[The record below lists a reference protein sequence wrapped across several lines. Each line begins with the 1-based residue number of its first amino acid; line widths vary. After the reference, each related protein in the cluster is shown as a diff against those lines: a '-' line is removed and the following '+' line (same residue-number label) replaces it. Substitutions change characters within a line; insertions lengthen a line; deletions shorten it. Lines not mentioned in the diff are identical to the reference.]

1 MSGALRC
8 ATCGTEE
15 PREGSRF
22 CRACGASLAQSPVA
36 RSSDGILS
44 SEPSR
49 PQPSPA
55 NLALAFSPT
64 QPATAR
70 KKEAPA
76 PAPVAATSA
85 REPLPSHP
93 TIVDAPRAVSK
104 TVPDQGPPPKRIA
117 PTRFDPMPPSAPMP
131 YRLSPAPP
139 MPATYAPAS
148 MPAYAGGPPP
158 PVELTFGGLVVRA
171 ILALGLSIGALFGAN
186 LAYEEVKVRAS
197 VWVTLTFGTDRAT
210 SLQLVGGA
218 MVVTATLIVSLTVF
232 LVSTRR
238 RS

>member
-1 MSGALRC
+1 MTGALRC

-22 CRACGASLAQSPVA
+22 CRACGASLAKSPVA
-36 RSSDGILS
+36 IS
-44 SEPSR
+44 SEGIRAVP
-49 PQPSPA
+49 P
-55 NLALAFSPT
+55 
-64 QPATAR
+64 
-70 KKEAPA
+70 
-76 PAPVAATSA
+76 TSA

-93 TIVDAPRAVSK
+93 TIVDPPRGVSK
-104 TVPDQGPPPKRIA
+104 TVPDQAPPPKRVA
-117 PTRFDPMPPSAPMP
+117 PTRFDPSPPSAPMP

-139 MPATYAPAS
+139 MPQMYAPSS
-148 MPAYAGGPPP
+148 MAAYAGEPPSTAE
-158 PVELTFGGLVVRA
+158 VTFGGLMARA
-171 ILALGLSIGALFGAN
+171 ILAIGLSIGALFGAN
-186 LAYEEVKVRAS
+186 LAYEEVKIPAATWCTV
-197 VWVTLTFGTDRAT
+197 TFGTDKAT